1 MEPTTTFQTS
11 AKLFKADNTT
21 KRIDPANGI
30 AFSRDELRQ
39 IIGGDY
45 EYWTLPT
52 GCCIVAKSDTMMDTT
67 PRNEPLYK
75 EIGIAIVGT
84 AIICP
89 QHAIPSFQ

>member
-11 AKLFKADNTT
+11 AKLFKADNITE
-21 KRIDPANGI
+21 RIDPANGI

-45 EYWTLPT
+45 EYWILSN
-52 GCCIVAKSDTMMDTT
+52 GQCIVAKSDTMMDTT